1 MTLEEKSVRA
11 EAPHHLILEDRERLT
26 VSGVECYS
34 FPYRRETG
42 RWVFTDF
49 QLVY

>member
-1 MTLEEKSVRA
+1 MERRDDGSYQVNVTVDLLDEEQ
-11 EAPHHLILEDRERLT
+11 LT

-34 FPYRRETG
+34 FPYRRENG